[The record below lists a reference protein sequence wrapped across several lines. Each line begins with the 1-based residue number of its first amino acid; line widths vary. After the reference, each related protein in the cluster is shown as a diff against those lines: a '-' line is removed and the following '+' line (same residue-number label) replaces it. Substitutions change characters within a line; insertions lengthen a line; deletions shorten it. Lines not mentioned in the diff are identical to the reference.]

1 MLLVLAGLAGC
12 RGVLPRTTEVT
23 QTQWETFAAA
33 KDSFD
38 RLDPGRTREAE
49 LDDLGFDP
57 QDGQNVRVLSYLEL
71 QQRFM
76 PTPSVTRADLDPQVR
91 ACLDAH
97 AACSGLEVKPQ
108 SIERRRVGNALLD
121 IFNFQRETVETGW
134 TFSGLVL
141 LQGGVVVYKTW
152 SGAPNISS
160 REKRTNPL
168 GPPQDLG
175 GFAADRA
182 TNAF

>member
-1 MLLVLAGLAGC
+1 MLPSTA
-12 RGVLPRTTEVT
+12 EVT
-23 QTQWETFAAA
+23 QTQWESFAAA
-33 KDSFD
+33 KESFD
-38 RLDPGRTREAE
+38 RLQAGRTTEAE
-49 LDDLGFDP
+49 LGKLGFDP
-57 QDGQNVRVLSYLEL
+57 QEGQNVRVLSYLEL

-76 PTPSVTRADLDPQVR
+76 PTPSVTRSDLDPQVR

-97 AACSGLEVKPQ
+97 AACSGLEVKPE
-108 SIERRRVGNALLD
+108 SVDRRRVGNVLLD

-134 TFSGLVL
+134 NFSGLVL
-141 LQGGVVVYKTW
+141 LQDGIVVYKTW

-168 GPPQDLG
+168 GPLQDLG